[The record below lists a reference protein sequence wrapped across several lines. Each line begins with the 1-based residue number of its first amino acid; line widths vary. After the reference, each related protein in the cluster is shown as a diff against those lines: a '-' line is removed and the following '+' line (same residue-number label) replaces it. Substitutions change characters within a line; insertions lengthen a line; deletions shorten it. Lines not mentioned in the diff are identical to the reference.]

1 MTRSHFAGLLLL
13 LLLPLTAHAQTLK
26 VIEPGENKPLVIKG
40 SIGDD
45 NSFIGNIGVIA
56 EGTGTTPIKLTIY
69 PYVLTMESG
78 ETIRPTIVP
87 AELNLT
93 PNAPATFQVKLT
105 GMKDPGEYSG
115 KVSLTLAGQTQSV
128 PVDVKVLASVRPSLS
143 LLTENDRLQANL
155 VNCNY
160 CPLARLILSSAALK
174 DQTQLHFLKPAG
186 VPLAISNVAVVVKGD
201 QNRFQLTDQQLKVP
215 LAQSQAADKHL
226 AVPVTIARDQLPAD
240 HYTGSIY
247 LTVPGQSNDLKVP
260 VDFNVRS
267 APVWPLIVLLIGIVL
282 GRLFKF
288 MQDKGNAIA
297 DALESINLLEF
308 RLRNVDREDAEII
321 RPMLGDARDLVH
333 QDKVTDAVAAV
344 NAISSRISAL
354 NELRQIQARLAG
366 KEGNEEVAAILRDIR
381 KAREHIAL
389 KQDEAAKELIKKI
402 KDALVALTSTA
413 GLSDTDAFD
422 LDDAVARA
430 DSASAAVAGL
440 GTVSRTSADSLR
452 NALVTLS
459 GLSNRFRNE
468 ATLFLVRPI
477 LWLALLLG
485 LLALGLKTLYV
496 DNPIFGSSPFTDF
509 LGLVF
514 WGLSTDVASRT
525 LSGLKLNNPNR
536 PAGG

>member
-226 AVPVTIARDQLPAD
+226 TVPVTIARDQLPAD

-440 GTVSRTSADSLR
+440 GTVSRTTADSLR
-452 NALVTLS
+452 NGLVTLS